1 MMYQFESGLPI
12 SIESLLSHQKIESDR
27 IEFKEGWNPDPIYR
41 SISAF
46 ANDFDNI
53 GGGYIIIGVK
63 EKDGEAVRPV
73 TGLSSA
79 DIARIEKNRIMVY
92 NCGGPDRSIRLED
105 LRDGT
110 AVSGRYSNHRLG
122 DFLKEMDLAEGRSTG
137 LSLIHRELARNGSP
151 RL

>member
-41 SISAF
+41 SICAF

-110 AVSGRYSNHRLG
+110 AVSGRYRNHRLG
-122 DFLKEMDLAEGRSTG
+122 DFLKEMDLAEGHSTG